1 MAAVSVPLRR
11 AWIALIGLHLALL
24 AYAFPLD
31 AVFGG
36 GPFGGADYQTH
47 YQHTHTLLQARTE
60 LGHGWVYDPL
70 LLAGHPSGLIFD
82 VDNKLHF
89 GWCAALVRLGVPL
102 AVAFNLF
109 AVLAGVLAPVM
120 LWLAARLLAM
130 PAAARAT
137 VFGLGVLVWN
147 FDPTTRFCWGGG
159 MISFALAAPL
169 CVLLI
174 ALLQRLLLA
183 GRRGHAL
190 AFVLLLPLAL
200 RLHVWSFAVLVVPLT
215 GLYLGACRK
224 VPVRTHLAVWTAAV
238 LGLVVNLDWLLPA
251 LAHRELI
258 VPSAA
263 LGQAT
268 PQFLLYDYLELL
280 VDPRRTGFV
289 IQRTL
294 LRALVL
300 LAGAAT
306 WWRWRT
312 DRDPRSAAAGLTLA
326 WMVGLTYF
334 GALVPVVQAT
344 EPYRFAVPM
353 VLGAAVLA
361 GPYLVTAVAGLRG
374 LTGAARAAVTL
385 LLLLLVPRLY
395 QQVVPFMPEL
405 NPAPPP
411 TGPTARMLPSGRL
424 GGVLDDFTAVRDWLM
439 AQPDTGRV
447 LVQFAPLGEYLRWA
461 SDRPVLGGFH
471 DRRMI
476 FQDADLFYFPT
487 EDPRYDAEFAAYL
500 ERYNVAYVVMS
511 HPTLPVLERR
521 NDLLAPDGVQ
531 GGLHRVYRVRR
542 TSGYFAA
549 GSGEVTAGLNRI
561 AVQKARPAPGTEEL
575 TLRFHHMDEL
585 RCRAD
590 GPAGPQTS
598 GCRVERVEVP
608 GDTAGFVRVVGEPT
622 LPEQLVVEL
631 VY

>member
-1 MAAVSVPLRR
+1 MSVPLRR

-31 AVFGG
+31 VVFGD

-60 LGHGWVYDPL
+60 LGQGWVYDPL

-89 GWCAALVRLGVPL
+89 GWSAALVRLGVPL
-102 AVAFNLF
+102 PIAFNLF
-109 AVLAGVLAPVM
+109 AVLAGLLAPVM

-130 PAAARAT
+130 PAVAQAT

-174 ALLQRLLLA
+174 ALLQRLLLD

-200 RLHVWSFAVLVVPLT
+200 RLHVWSFAVLVAPLT
-215 GLYLGACRK
+215 GLYLWACRK
-224 VPVRTHLAVWTAAV
+224 VPVRTHLAVWTAAT
-238 LGLVVNLDWLLPA
+238 LGLLVNLDWLLPA

-268 PQFLLYDYLELL
+268 PQFLLFDYLELL

-294 LRALVL
+294 LRALAL

-306 WWRWRT
+306 WWRWRK
-312 DRDPRSAAAGLTLA
+312 DRDPRSGAAGLALA
-326 WMVGLTYF
+326 WLVGLTYF

-353 VLGAAVLA
+353 VLWAAVLA
-361 GPYLVTAVAGLRG
+361 GPWLVTAAAGLRG
-374 LTGAARAAVTL
+374 LTGAARGAVGVL
-385 LLLLLVPRLY
+385 LLLLGPRVY
-395 QQVVPFMPEL
+395 QQVLPFIPEL
-405 NPAPPP
+405 NPAPPQ
-411 TGPTARMLPSGRL
+411 TGPTARMLLSG
-424 GGVLDDFTAVRDWLM
+424 
-439 AQPDTGRV
+439 
-447 LVQFAPLGEYLRWA
+447 
-461 SDRPVLGGFH
+461 
-471 DRRMI
+471 
-476 FQDADLFYFPT
+476 
-487 EDPRYDAEFAAYL
+487 
-500 ERYNVAYVVMS
+500 
-511 HPTLPVLERR
+511 
-521 NDLLAPDGVQ
+521 
-531 GGLHRVYRVRR
+531 
-542 TSGYFAA
+542 
-549 GSGEVTAGLNRI
+549 
-561 AVQKARPAPGTEEL
+561 
-575 TLRFHHMDEL
+575 
-585 RCRAD
+585 
-590 GPAGPQTS
+590 
-598 GCRVERVEVP
+598 
-608 GDTAGFVRVVGEPT
+608 
-622 LPEQLVVEL
+622 
-631 VY
+631 